1 MRSMLI
7 SLVFIVAFGGC
18 AYFENQRIAQLELD
32 LAEYTAN
39 MRESQNA
46 LQYAYGEHPDFVEEL
61 GDFYEEAYAIA
72 REAKELLL
80 ARKAQLSK

>member
-7 SLVFIVAFGGC
+7 SLVFIVVFGGC
-18 AYFENQRIAQLELD
+18 AYFEKQRITQLELD

-46 LQYAYGEHPDFVEEL
+46 LQGIYGDEFMS
-61 GDFYEEAYAIA
+61 DFYEEAYEIA
-72 REAKELLL
+72 REAKELL
-80 ARKAQLSK
+80 AERRAQLSK

>member
-7 SLVFIVAFGGC
+7 SLVFIVVFGGC

-46 LQYAYGEHPDFVEEL
+46 LQGIYGDDFL
-61 GDFYEEAYAIA
+61 DDFYEEAYQIA
-72 REAKELLL
+72 KEAKEMLVE
-80 ARKAQLSK
+80 RRAQLSK

>member
-7 SLVFIVAFGGC
+7 SLVFIVVFGGC
-18 AYFENQRIAQLELD
+18 AYFEKQRITQLELD

-46 LQYAYGEHPDFVEEL
+46 LQGIYGDDFMS
-61 GDFYEEAYAIA
+61 DFYEEAYEIA
-72 REAKELLL
+72 KEAKEML
-80 ARKAQLSK
+80 AERRAQLR

>member
-7 SLVFIVAFGGC
+7 SLVFIVVFGGC
-18 AYFENQRIAQLELD
+18 AYFEKQRLEQAELD

-46 LQYAYGEHPDFVEEL
+46 LQGIYGDDFL
-61 GDFYEEAYAIA
+61 DDFYEEAYQVAK
-72 REAKELLL
+72 EAKEMLVE
-80 ARKAQLSK
+80 RRAQLSK